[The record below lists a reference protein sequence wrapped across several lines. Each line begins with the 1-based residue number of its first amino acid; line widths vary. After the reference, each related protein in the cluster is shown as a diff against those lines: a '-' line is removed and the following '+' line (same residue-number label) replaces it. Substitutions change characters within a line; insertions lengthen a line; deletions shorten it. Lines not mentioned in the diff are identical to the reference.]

1 MAELVLSALV
11 CMSALVVQK
20 QINCAAEKLIILY
33 LTSEFVPSA
42 VGRVAHAMHVDHNP
56 RPRSLILEP

>member
-42 VGRVAHAMHVDHNP
+42 VGRVAHNP
-56 RPRSLILEP
+56 RP

>member
-1 MAELVLSALV
+1 MAELVLSAKLV

-42 VGRVAHAMHVDHNP
+42 VGRVAHNP
-56 RPRSLILEP
+56 RP